1 MTDKLENSL
10 VLKELG
16 FDCVWLLKEKL
27 QEVEKIYHAYTLN
40 LTDSNILFVA
50 SSNITSSV
58 EEGSLFSNIALYLH
72 SQSINESLRLLLNLD
87 PVKIKETI
95 ESSKFDHLFLL
106 CNQLDFLDEEYQLV
120 NKNKVSLSVPL
131 SKMIQ
136 NSELKQK
143 LWHDIHV
150 LLNKVNG
157 Q

>member
-16 FDCVWLLKEKL
+16 FDFVWLLKEKS
-27 QEVEKIYHAYTLN
+27 QETEKIYHAYTLN

-50 SSNITSSV
+50 SSDIASGV
-58 EEGSLFSNIALYLH
+58 EEIRLFKNIALYLH
-72 SQSINESLRLLLNLD
+72 SQSKNESLKLLLNLD
-87 PVKIKETI
+87 TVKIKETI
-95 ESSKFDHLFLL
+95 KSSKFDHLLLL
-106 CNQLDFLDEEYQLV
+106 CNQLDFLDEEYQLA
-120 NKNKVSLSVPL
+120 NKNKVFVLASL

-143 LWHDIHV
+143 LWHDIQA

-157 Q
+157 

>member
-27 QEVEKIYHAYTLN
+27 QEVEKSYHAYTLN
-40 LTDSNILFVA
+40 LTGCNILFVA
-50 SSNITSSV
+50 TSNITSGV
-58 EEGSLFSNIALYLH
+58 EEVSLFKNIALYLH
-72 SQSINESLRLLLNLD
+72 TQSKNESFKLLLNLD
-87 PVKIKETI
+87 TVKIKETI
-95 ESSKFDHLFLL
+95 KSSKFDHLLLL
-106 CNQLDFLDEEYQLV
+106 CNQLDFLDEEYQLA
-120 NKNKVSLSVPL
+120 NKNKVFVSEPL

-143 LWHDIHV
+143 LWHDIQV

-157 Q
+157 

>member
-16 FDCVWLLKEKL
+16 FDFVWLLKEKS
-27 QEVEKIYHAYTLN
+27 QETEKIYHAYTLN

-50 SSNITSSV
+50 SSDIASGV
-58 EEGSLFSNIALYLH
+58 EEIRLFKNIALYLH
-72 SQSINESLRLLLNLD
+72 SQSKNESLKLLLNLD
-87 PVKIKETI
+87 TVKIKETI
-95 ESSKFDHLFLL
+95 KSSKFDHLLLL
-106 CNQLDFLDEEYQLV
+106 CNQLDFLDKEYQLA
-120 NKNKVSLSVPL
+120 NKNKVFVLASL

-143 LWHDIHV
+143 LWHDIQV

-157 Q
+157 